1 MLSATSIALAA
12 LMMTPVSPCGELCSR
27 EAVVLYGKLLA
38 DAQFG
43 RRGTMERA
51 AFVVLR
57 DGALRVV
64 PWHSGGYRHASFR
77 GSIPED
83 CIAIVH
89 THPESAVD
97 PSKVDVAVAQRLG
110 MPVLV
115 VTPRALTVADSD
127 GRTRRLFQKTG
138 WWLKS
143 TR

>member
-1 MLSATSIALAA
+1 MLSVTSIALAA

-43 RRGTMERA
+43 RVGTVERA

-64 PWHSGGYRHASFR
+64 PWLSGGYRHASYK

-89 THPESAVD
+89 THPESAID
-97 PSKVDVAVAQRLG
+97 PSLKDRAIARRLG
-110 MPVLV
+110 IPILV
-115 VTPRALTVADSD
+115 ITPRALTVADTD
-127 GRTRRLFQKTG
+127 GSARRFFKKSG
-138 WWLKS
+138 WWLDK
-143 TR
+143 